1 VLDLFIAS
9 GEVGVVL
16 WVKNRL
22 AHVIA
27 RESGD
32 RIPAGPEGEQ
42 GELHVPMTA
51 IGAKEQRSLVAG
63 GAQGFSDT
71 SAPKIWL
78 KLVGP
83 VLGSPYSPTS
93 CDHRSSAP
101 PAIDLSVWT
110 AARD

>member
-1 VLDLFIAS
+1 MTETDPDRSGWSLDTVPRRHGQVLDLFVPP

-42 GELHVPMTA
+42 GEFHVAVTA

-63 GAQGFSDT
+63 GAQGLSYT

-78 KLVGP
+78 NLAGP
-83 VLGSPYSPTS
+83 FL
-93 CDHRSSAP
+93 
-101 PAIDLSVWT
+101 
-110 AARD
+110 